1 MGKIEALQKRIDQIA
16 DRVKHLRYILIALM
30 SGIVGVVFGISQ
42 ATIKNNLIVDVL
54 LIFGTISVIVL
65 GFMIRK
71 EEKKRDLYIKQ
82 LEVIK
87 D

>member
-65 GFMIRK
+65 GLMIRK

>member
-1 MGKIEALQKRIDQIA
+1 MGNIEALQKRIDQIA

-30 SGIVGVVFGISQ
+30 SGIVGIIFGISQ

-71 EEKKRDLYIKQ
+71 EEKKRDLHIKQ
-82 LEVIK
+82 LEITK

>member
-1 MGKIEALQKRIDQIA
+1 MGNIEALQKRIDQIA

-30 SGIVGVVFGISQ
+30 SGIVGIIFGISQ

-54 LIFGTISVIVL
+54 LIFGTISVIIL
-65 GFMIRK
+65 GFMIKK

-82 LEVIK
+82 LEVTK

>member
-1 MGKIEALQKRIDQIA
+1 MGNIEALQKRIDQIA

-30 SGIVGVVFGISQ
+30 SGIVGIIFGISQ

-82 LEVIK
+82 LEITK